1 MESLQELYIAS
12 EKLKVAEEELHQQN
26 EELGKARM
34 EVEGHASATRSC
46 LIWAGRLLSDRC

>member
-26 EELGKARM
+26 EELGKLGWRWKR
-34 EVEGHASATRSC
+34 HASATRVV
-46 LIWAGRLLSDRC
+46 